1 MSKLR
6 KKMELEMELKNLS
19 PKTRA
24 SYLACVREYACYFGR
39 SPEEMGSKEIRE
51 YLHYLIGEK
60 RVSQSKINQ
69 TYSGLKFL
77 YQVTLQRDWE
87 MSKIPRMKQR
97 KRIPLV
103 LSKEEIESIITV
115 TRNLK
120 HRAILMTIYSAG
132 LRVSEAAK
140 LKVIDIDSKR
150 MMIRVRQGKG
160 NKDRYTLLARRTLK
174 ILREYW
180 RIYHPREWL
189 FEGSRP
195 DKPIS
200 SRTIQKVMERSV
212 QKAGI
217 VKPATVHTLR
227 HSFAT
232 HLLEAGVDLY
242 HIKQL
247 LGHRSART
255 TTVYLHVSK
264 KEIARV
270 VSPLDLLE
278 EERSSPKG

>member
-6 KKMELEMELKNLS
+6 KKMELDMELKNFS

-24 SYLACVREYACYFGR
+24 SYLACVRDFAYHFGR

-77 YQVTLQRDWE
+77 YHVTLERDWE
-87 MSKIPRMKQR
+87 MGKIPRMKQR

-103 LSKEEIESIITV
+103 LSQEEIESIISV
-115 TRNLK
+115 TKNLK
-120 HRAILMTIYSAG
+120 HRAILMVVYSGG

-140 LKVIDIDSKR
+140 LKVIDIDSQR
-150 MMIRVRQGKG
+150 MTIRVEQGKG
-160 NKDRYTLLARRTLK
+160 NKDRYTLLARRTLE

-180 RIYHPREWL
+180 RIYHPSEWL

-200 SRTIQKVMERSV
+200 SRTIQKVMERSL
-212 QKAGI
+212 KRAGI

-232 HLLEAGVDLY
+232 HLLEAGTDLY

-247 LGHRSART
+247 LGHKSAKT
-255 TTVYLHVSK
+255 TAVYLHVSNK
-264 KEIARV
+264 DIARV

-278 EERSSPKG
+278 EKSF